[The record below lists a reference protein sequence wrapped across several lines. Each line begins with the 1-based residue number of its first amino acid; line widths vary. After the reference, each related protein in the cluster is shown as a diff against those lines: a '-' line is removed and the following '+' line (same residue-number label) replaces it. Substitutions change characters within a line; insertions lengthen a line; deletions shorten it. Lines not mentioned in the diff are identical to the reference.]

1 MLKLALPILALLLT
15 TGCSGNPA
23 VGNWTIDAAATLA
36 SLDLVMQESMK
47 AMPAEARAGMKDMMT
62 KQIGEMK
69 ITMEMKA
76 DGKIVMHADMP
87 GGKHEH
93 GAGTWTLAGDQ
104 LTMTTKMDGQEKTET
119 KTGTIKGDTLEIK
132 QAAGP
137 VTMTLVF
144 KRK

>member
-23 VGNWTIDAAATLA
+23 VGNWTTDAAATLA
-36 SLDLVMQESMK
+36 SLDLAMQESMK
-47 AMPAEARAGMKDMMT
+47 AMPAEARAGMKDMMA

-69 ITMEMKA
+69 ITMELKA
-76 DGKIVMHADMP
+76 DGKVAMHADMP

-104 LTMTTKMDGQEKTET
+104 LTIATKMEGQEKTET
-119 KTGTIKGDTLEIK
+119 KTGTLKGNTFEM
-132 QAAGP
+132 QQEAGP
-137 VTMTLVF
+137 VKMTLVF